1 MKSRNQNVGR
11 FAVHKGG
18 KHSYEARRIAI
29 RDMNEDPEINNAWR
43 LSILGKDG
51 ASEAL
56 PHCEVL
62 DVERLE
68 SNLTFAPLSQT
79 HEVDLSGNKHNSAER
94 DQLFDAD
101 QQISIK
107 SLLVLTI
114 ADIDIFL
121 LKCPDQ
127 ETDRRDQLT
136 VDQIRKQLYITMIK
150 MCKVMDLA
158 YDIERPIP
166 SEKVMFDTPPV
177 LPNKLP
183 NELKYKLQ
191 FDL

>member
-1 MKSRNQNVGR
+1 M
-11 FAVHKGG
+11 
-18 KHSYEARRIAI
+18 
-29 RDMNEDPEINNAWR
+29 
-43 LSILGKDG
+43 
-51 ASEAL
+51 

-79 HEVDLSGNKHNSAER
+79 HEVDLSGNKPKNAAN
-94 DQLFDAD
+94 DQPFDAD